1 MSEVQDLKKEIDMEN
16 NIYSIEIDFNEKTRL
31 GIMDLMNR
39 RNAINAQIESTI
51 STYLDAK
58 DIEPNGKQIEFNS
71 DYTKLKITS
80 K

>member
-31 GIMDLMNR
+31 SVMDLINR

>member
-1 MSEVQDLKKEIDMEN
+1 
-16 NIYSIEIDFNEKTRL
+16 
-31 GIMDLMNR
+31 MDLINR

>member
-31 GIMDLMNR
+31 GIMDLINR

>member
-1 MSEVQDLKKEIDMEN
+1 LKKEIDMEN

-31 GIMDLMNR
+31 GIMDLINR